1 MDAVLYEL
9 TDLLHLIKVLCFCD
23 LIFMFRKR
31 QEKRIRYVVSF
42 ICMLSLSLWLYY
54 SEGNSITFTSYI
66 LVFCIVICLLYD
78 EKILEL
84 VFSGLWIFFLTSM
97 LDLMTTEMIYVV
109 FELTNIKNER
119 VEELLAACLSLVF
132 IFVIGKIYS
141 NKYNEGIKRLGIVKL
156 FFFTI
161 LAIADTYVVTIIAS
175 IVDEKILEDYKL
187 GYLVS
192 VLVLILGILIQLSSV
207 ISLIISRDTYKEK
220 EEITQKYLNEQT
232 KHYQYLEQRETNT
245 KKFRHDIK
253 NHMQVLSMMAKNNQ
267 YSDFNEYMKEINMQ
281 IDRLGNVITVNNGI
295 VDAIVNKYHSEAVQK
310 GINITFKGML
320 PSACRISPY
329 DLCTIFSNLLSNAI
343 EAAEKSDEKRI
354 TLECRYT
361 GDNII
366 IIAENTFKDE
376 GQFSHSKI
384 VTTKKDVEY
393 HGFGIENIK
402 DAVERHNGMLDIN
415 IENTTFSI
423 MIMLEQEADK

>member
-1 MDAVLYEL
+1 MLENVYVL
-9 TDLLHLIKVLCFCD
+9 TDVLHILKIIFLCD
-23 LIFMFRKR
+23 LVFELRKR
-31 QEKRIRYVVSF
+31 SQKTILVIGIIMMSILGLLWSYNNNDAFVFISYVIALCIF
-42 ICMLSLSLWLYY
+42 ICMIYDGKKIELIFCSLW
-54 SEGNSITFTSYI
+54 
-66 LVFCIVICLLYD
+66 IV
-78 EKILEL
+78 
-84 VFSGLWIFFLTSM
+84 FLTSM
-97 LDLMTTEMIYVV
+97 LDLFFTESINIVFRLFSQSDERLEGLVASAFSLIFILIVV
-109 FELTNIKNER
+109 
-119 VEELLAACLSLVF
+119 
-132 IFVIGKIYS
+132 KIYKS
-141 NKYNEGIKRLGIVKL
+141 KYNVPILKIGFVKL
-156 FFFTI
+156 FLFTI
-161 LAIADTYVVTIIAS
+161 LATADAFVVSIITA
-175 IVDEKILEDYKL
+175 
-187 GYLVS
+187 
-192 VLVLILGILIQLSSV
+192 VLIKEYTGNHKLVYFLAVLIAIIGILIQLASV
-207 ISLIISRDTYKEK
+207 ILLIISRDTYKEK

-232 KHYQYLEQRETNT
+232 KHYQYLEQREINT

-423 MIMLEQEADK
+423 MIMLEQEADI